1 MARDKTYVDLMDEI
15 RGEIGSVKSN
25 PSSRKTVETALAEI
39 STKYGIGAAHK
50 AYDSLKLSSLGFN
63 KPV

>member
-15 RGEIGSVKSN
+15 KAEIGSVKSN
-25 PSSRKTVETALAEI
+25 PAARKTVETALAEI
-39 STKYGIGAAHK
+39 STKYGVGAANK
-50 AYDSLKLSSLGFN
+50 AYDSMKLSTLGFN